1 MEWSIGQGN
10 RQHPRSAKSWFI
22 LLKRGFQSRFV
33 SQYSAAIAA
42 TLRKAEDAPFVI
54 NYTPVG
60 HSCDFGCLFDHLRKQ
75 PAFSCT
81 SLSLVPCL
89 PNKSRLFRSR
99 CPWQQSSSF
108 LLSAGL
114 PVAPLVCCAPNHMGL
129 WPNGCSVSKLCL
141 PDRKTPRASI
151 RTRGMLV

>member
-1 MEWSIGQGN
+1 MDKEIGS
-10 RQHPRSAKSWFI
+10 HSRSAKSWFI
-22 LLKRGFQSRFV
+22 LLKGGFQSRFV

-42 TLRKAEDAPFVI
+42 LLGMLKMPPFVI

-60 HSCDFGCLFDHLRKQ
+60 HNCNFGCLFDHLRKQ

-81 SLSLVPCL
+81 SLSLVPCP
-89 PNKSRLFRSR
+89 PNKGRLFRSR
-99 CPWQQSSSF
+99 CIQNSSF
-108 LLSAGL
+108 LLSVGL
-114 PVAPLVCCAPNHMGL
+114 PVASLICCALNHMRL

-151 RTRGMLV
+151 RTWGKLA